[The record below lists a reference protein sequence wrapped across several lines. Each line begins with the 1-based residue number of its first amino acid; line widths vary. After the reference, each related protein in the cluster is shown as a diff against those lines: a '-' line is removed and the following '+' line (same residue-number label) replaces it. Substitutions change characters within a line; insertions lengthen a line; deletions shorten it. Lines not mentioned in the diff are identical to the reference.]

1 MVSHPCIAVQ
11 FIQIGRDNP
20 LKGVPHHHKLHRL
33 GHELFVQVLAEEGVL
48 VPQEGVE
55 AHPVVLRDQMVWH
68 ICKLEEGMK
77 PGGGSCFWHLG
88 DGVWSDMQKV
98 SKIV

>member
-11 FIQIGRDNP
+11 FIQIGGDDP

-33 GHELFVQVLAEEGVL
+33 CHELFVQVLAEEGVL

-55 AHPVVLRDQMVWH
+55 AHSVVLRDQMVWH

-88 DGVWSDMQKV
+88 DGIWSDMQKV